1 MHSEGSSDARWR
13 ALFESRRGVSAQSR
27 TGTLTDGPSDPPAH
41 GPRRPARGRP
51 RLAVGLLL
59 TALVLVAASWASLL
73 FGSEHITVNDV
84 LRAVFD
90 PDLSDRAQLVVREE
104 RIPRTVAGL
113 LTGAA
118 LGLAGAVMQ
127 GVARNPLADPG
138 ILGVNSGASVAV
150 VFGIGILGFTS
161 PSQYIWFGFIGA
173 LVAAVLVYSV
183 GSLGREGATP
193 VKLALAGAATTAVL
207 TSLTTA
213 ILLTDREVFDRFRF
227 WKVGSLSGRDAEVL
241 WQAAPFIAV
250 GVLFALTLGPQLNA
264 LSLGDDIA
272 RALGQRVGVAR
283 LLSAAAVVL
292 LCGAATTIAGPI
304 GFVGLVIAHASR
316 MITGPDYRWI
326 LPYSALL
333 APALILVSDV
343 AGRFIGRPGEVQ
355 VGIVTAVVGA
365 VPFIVLVRRRN
376 LAEL

>member
-1 MHSEGSSDARWR
+1 VTA
-13 ALFESRRGVSAQSR
+13 ES
-27 TGTLTDGPSDPPAH
+27 LTDEASDRPTH
-41 GPRRPARGRP
+41 TPRRPARSRP
-51 RLAVGLLL
+51 QLAVGLLL
-59 TALVLVAASWASLL
+59 TVLVLVAATWASLL
-73 FGSEHITVNDV
+73 FGSEHITVDDV

-90 PDLSDRAQLVVREE
+90 PDLSDKAQLVVREE
-104 RIPRTVAGL
+104 RVPRTVAGL

-150 VFGIGILGFTS
+150 VFGIGVLGFTA
-161 PSQYIWFGFIGA
+161 PSQYIWFGFI
-173 LVAAVLVYSV
+173 AAVLVYSV

-193 VKLALAGAATTAVL
+193 VKLALAGAATTAIL

-213 ILLTDREVFDRFRF
+213 ILLTDRQVFDRFRF

-241 WQAAPFIAV
+241 WQAVPFIAV

-283 LLSAAAVVL
+283 LVSAAAVVL

-304 GFVGLVIAHASR
+304 GFVGLVIAHAAR

-333 APALILVSDV
+333 APALILLSDV
-343 AGRFIGRPGEVQ
+343 VGRFIGRPGEVQ

>member
-1 MHSEGSSDARWR
+1 MTA
-13 ALFESRRGVSAQSR
+13 ES
-27 TGTLTDGPSDPPAH
+27 LTDEASDRPTH
-41 GPRRPARGRP
+41 TPRRPARSRP
-51 RLAVGLLL
+51 QLAVGLLM
-59 TALVLVAASWASLL
+59 TVLVLVAATWASLL
-73 FGSEHITVNDV
+73 FGSEHITVDDV

-90 PDLSDRAQLVVREE
+90 PDLSDKAQLVVREE
-104 RIPRTVAGL
+104 RVPRTVAGL

-150 VFGIGILGFTS
+150 VFGIGVLGFTA

-193 VKLALAGAATTAVL
+193 VKLALAGAATTAIL

-213 ILLTDREVFDRFRF
+213 ILLTDRQVFDRFRF

-241 WQAAPFIAV
+241 WQAVPFIAV

-283 LLSAAAVVL
+283 LVSAAAVVL

-304 GFVGLVIAHASR
+304 GFVGLVIAHAGR

-333 APALILVSDV
+333 APSLILLSDV
-343 AGRFIGRPGEVQ
+343 VGRFIGRPGEVQ